1 MKDGAEASALG
12 HTHRSRPLSQLAC
25 VRACACACACVAK
38 NLQSQRPNL
47 DVDASAWI
55 QTSLRSN
62 SGFVTH

>member
-12 HTHRSRPLSQLAC
+12 HTHHSRPLSQL
-25 VRACACACACVAK
+25 ACACACACVAK